1 MKGPRGE
8 HRSARLQKPASL
20 ARDRPGGEGDSADG
34 ATFRL
39 LQQKKTSQREM
50 ATGLLRVAEISEQ
63 ARKRQAGV
71 PRRGR
76 AGTAARRQL

>member
-20 ARDRPGGEGDSADG
+20 ARDRPGREGDSADR

-39 LQQKKTSQREM
+39 LQQKRTSQTEM
-50 ATGLLRVAEISEQ
+50 ATGLLRAVEISER
-63 ARKRQAGV
+63 ARRRWAGV
-71 PRRGR
+71 PRKGR
-76 AGTAARRQL
+76 AGTAAQGQL